1 MNAFKVVALFL
12 SLILTYTLSQL
23 TDGSKIQHEP
33 DFLNKMRRFGTF
45 DFGLTKQIA
54 EHYAYR
60 QKLREEFS
68 ALKVSLKNRESMREQ
83 MRKQKAIQKYIDA
96 NRLGGRQFL
105 RDFHTN
111 RF

>member
-1 MNAFKVVALFL
+1 MNAHKLVVIFL
-12 SLILTYTLSQL
+12 SLLLIDTLGKL
-23 TDGSKIQHEP
+23 TDSRKIQHEP
-33 DFLNKMRRFGTF
+33 DFLNTMRRFGTF
-45 DFGLTKQIA
+45 DFALTKKIA

-68 ALKVSLKNRESMREQ
+68 ALTVSLKHRESMREQ
-83 MRKQKAIQKYIDA
+83 MRKQKAIQKFIDA
-96 NRLGGRQFL
+96 NRLGSIQFI